1 MACYHHSERRRRGI
15 EGIRQADAS
24 SETLMRCYFDHN
36 ASTPVSPE
44 AMSAFTQIALSSFGN
59 PTSIHADGQ
68 AARRAVEDARREVAL
83 LLGCQPKEVT
93 FVSGGTESD
102 NLALFGVESRHLVIS
117 QIEHPA
123 VLEAAA
129 ELERRGRR
137 VTRVPVN
144 SQGVVELDSIR
155 QALSE
160 GADLVSVMHANNET
174 GAIQPIA
181 EIARMAHESGAVV
194 HSDGVQAAAK
204 VHLDMAELGVD
215 LYSVTG
221 HKFGGPK
228 GAGALFVREGVKLK
242 RLQYGGRH
250 ERERRPGTE
259 NVPGIAALGAAAKW
273 QRESGESERARLG
286 ELRGRLEQLVLA
298 RIPGAT
304 VNCSAAPRTP
314 NTSNIAIDGLDGEAM
329 VIAMDLAGFS
339 IATGAACS
347 SGAVNPSHVLTAMG
361 LSRDQAKSCLRFSL
375 GRTNNAEQVDALVD
389 ALETAVARLRKLA
402 PSNA

>member
-1 MACYHHSERRRRGI
+1 MLFRS
-15 EGIRQADAS
+15 QA
-24 SETLMRCYFDHN
+24 
-36 ASTPVSPE
+36 
-44 AMSAFTQIALSSFGN
+44 ALASFGN

-83 LLGCQPKEVT
+83 LLGCQPKEVP
-93 FVSGGTESD
+93 FVSGGTEAD

-123 VLEAAA
+123 VIEAAA
-129 ELERRGRR
+129 ELERRGAR
-137 VTRVPVN
+137 VTRVPVDT
-144 SQGVVELDSIR
+144 QGIVDLEAIR

-181 EIARMAHESGAVV
+181 EIARMARESGAAV

-204 VHLDMAELGVD
+204 VQLDMAALGVD
-215 LYSVTG
+215 LYSITG

-228 GAGALFVREGVKLK
+228 GAGALYVREGVKLK

-273 QRESGESERARLG
+273 QRENGESERARLG
-286 ELRGRLEQLVLA
+286 ELRDRLEQAVLA
-298 RIPGAT
+298 RIPGAV
-304 VNCSAAPRTP
+304 VNSSAAPRTP
-314 NTSNIAIDGLDGEAM
+314 NTSNIAFEGIDGEAM
-329 VIAMDLAGFS
+329 VIALDLAGFS

-375 GRTNNAEQVDALVD
+375 GRTNNVEQVDALVD
-389 ALETAVARLRKLA
+389 ALETAITRLRKLA

>member
-1 MACYHHSERRRRGI
+1 MLFRS
-15 EGIRQADAS
+15 
-24 SETLMRCYFDHN
+24 MRSYFDHN

-44 AMSAFTQIALSSFGN
+44 AMDAFTQTALACFGN
-59 PTSIHADGQ
+59 PASIHADGQ
-68 AARRAVEDARREVAL
+68 AARRAVEDARRDVAR
-83 LLGCQPKEVT
+83 LLGCQTKEVT

-102 NLALFGVESRHLVIS
+102 NLALFGIEARHLVIS

-123 VLEAAA
+123 VLEAAS
-129 ELERRGRR
+129 ELERRGAR
-137 VTRVPVN
+137 VTRVAVD
-144 SQGVVELDSIR
+144 SQGIVDPGAIR
-155 QALSE
+155 QALGE
-160 GADLVSVMHANNET
+160 GADLVSIMHANNET

-181 EIARMAHESGAVV
+181 EIARMAHEAGATV

-204 VHLDMAELGVD
+204 VHLDMAALGVD
-215 LYSVTG
+215 LYSITG

-228 GAGALFVREGVKLK
+228 GAGALYVREGIKLN

-273 QRESGESERARLG
+273 QHENGEIERTRLG
-286 ELRGRLEQLVLA
+286 GLRDRLEQSILA

-304 VNCSAAPRTP
+304 VNCAGAPRTP
-314 NTSNIAIDGLDGEAM
+314 NTSNIAFDGLDGEAL
-329 VIAMDLAGFS
+329 VIALDLAGFS

-347 SGAVNPSHVLTAMG
+347 SGAMNPSHVLTAMG

-375 GRTNNAEQVDALVD
+375 GRTTAAEEVDSLVAALQS
-389 ALETAVARLRKLA
+389 AVARLRRLS
-402 PSNA
+402 PFHVLN